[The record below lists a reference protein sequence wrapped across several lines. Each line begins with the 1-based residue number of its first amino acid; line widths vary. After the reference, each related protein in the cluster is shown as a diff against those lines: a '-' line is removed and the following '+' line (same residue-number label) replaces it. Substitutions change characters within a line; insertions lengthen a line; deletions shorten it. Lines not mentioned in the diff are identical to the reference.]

1 MAFDVDALR
10 QKYALER
17 DRRIRPDGIAQYVEI
32 AGQFAGFADDPWS
45 DPHFAR
51 DPLSD
56 EVDVA
61 IIGAGFGG
69 LLTGARLR
77 ELGVQGIRL
86 IDKTADVG
94 GTWYWN
100 RYPGIACDVES
111 YVYMPL
117 LEELGYVPTEK
128 YANGDEIF
136 AHCRRIAEHYDL
148 YRDICLQTEVDEI
161 RWDPAVSRW
170 IISTNHGDAIRARFV
185 AMANGYLQ
193 KPKLPGIEGI
203 TTFRGRAFHTSRWDY
218 DYTGPDLAML
228 SDKRVGIIG
237 TGATAIQCVPHLA
250 RSVEHLLV
258 FQRTPSTVDV
268 RGNRPTDP
276 AWSADLEV
284 GWQRRRIENFQLLTA
299 GGEADEDLVDDAW
312 TSIVKKLF
320 VMRQTSIAGMSDE
333 ERLLAV
339 DMADFAKM
347 EDIRARVDSIVADRA
362 AAEALKPWYGYFC
375 KRPCFHDE
383 YLQTFNRDNV
393 TLVDTRGLGVERI
406 TADGVVV
413 DGTEH
418 RVDCLI
424 FATGF
429 EVGTEYSRRTGFEI
443 VGRGGVTLT
452 DKWRD
457 GVRTLHGLSVDGF
470 PNCFVLS
477 IAQSGFT
484 VNFPYLL
491 DVQARHA
498 AWVIAWGLSHDAT
511 ELEASVDA
519 EAAWVRT
526 VVARSGASAE
536 RAKACT
542 PGYYNREGQANA
554 KTRQGSFF
562 FGSPTETPTSS
573 RHRGHSVCPRDSR
586 SEASSSRRV
595 HATCDHGPSISYR
608 PDARVVPPRPLTTS
622 CDRRGRL
629 RRTRRRGGV
638 AAQGHR

>member
-17 DRRIRPDGIAQYVEI
+17 DRRLRPDGVAQYVEI

-51 DPLSD
+51 DPIAD

-69 LLTGARLR
+69 LLAGARLR
-77 ELGVQGIRL
+77 ELGVQSIRL
-86 IDKTADVG
+86 IDKAADVG

-128 YANGDEIF
+128 YAKGDEIF

-148 YRDICLQTEVDEI
+148 YRDICLQTEVNEI
-161 RWDPAVSRW
+161 RWDPALSRW
-170 IISTNHGDAIRARFV
+170 IISTNHGDAMRARFV

-203 TTFRGRAFHTSRWDY
+203 TAFGGHAFHTSRWDY
-218 DYTGPDLAML
+218 DYTGSDLAKL

-250 RSVEHLLV
+250 RSVQHLLV

-268 RGNRPTDP
+268 RGNRQTDR
-276 AWSADLEV
+276 AWSAGLQD

-299 GGEADEDLVDDAW
+299 GGEADEDLVNDAW

-333 ERLLAV
+333 ERLRAV
-339 DMADFAKM
+339 DLADFAKM

-362 AAEALKPWYGYFC
+362 TAEALKPWYGYFC

-383 YLQTFNRDNV
+383 YLQAFNRDNV
-393 TLVDTRGLGVERI
+393 TLVDTRGRGVERI
-406 TADGVVV
+406 TAGGVVV
-413 DGTEH
+413 DGAEH
-418 RVDCLI
+418 SIDCLI

-429 EVGTEYSRRTGFEI
+429 EVGTEYSRRAGFEI

-457 GVRTLHGLSVDGF
+457 GVRTFHGLSIHGF
-470 PNCFVLS
+470 PNCFVIS

-498 AWVIAWGLSHDAT
+498 AWVIAWGLSHDVT
-511 ELEASVDA
+511 EVEACA
-519 EAAWVRT
+519 EAEARWVKT
-526 VVARSGASAE
+526 VIQRSGASAA
-536 RAKACT
+536 RAKSCT

-562 FGSPTETPTSS
+562 FGSPTEYA
-573 RHRGHSVCPRDSR
+573 DIL
-586 SEASSSRRV
+586 EAWR
-595 HATCDHGPSISYR
+595 
-608 PDARVVPPRPLTTS
+608 
-622 CDRRGRL
+622 
-629 RRTRRRGGV
+629 
-638 AAQGHR
+638 AQGSLEGLDVHPGLHR

>member
-1 MAFDVDALR
+1 VAFDVDALR
-10 QKYALER
+10 QKYARER
-17 DRRIRPDGIAQYVEI
+17 DRRLRPDGVAQYVEI
-32 AGQFAGFADDPWS
+32 AGQFAGFAADPWG

-51 DPLSD
+51 DPMSD

-77 ELGVQGIRL
+77 ELGVQSIRL
-86 IDKTADVG
+86 IDKAADVG

-128 YANGDEIF
+128 YAKGDEIF

-148 YRDICLQTEVDEI
+148 YRDICLQTEVNEI
-161 RWDPAVSRW
+161 RWDPALSRW

-203 TTFRGRAFHTSRWDY
+203 IAFGGHSFHTSRWDY
-218 DYTGPDLAML
+218 DYTGSDLTKL

-250 RSVEHLLV
+250 RSVKHLLV

-268 RGNRPTDP
+268 RGNRQTDR
-276 AWSADLEV
+276 AWSAGLQE

-320 VMRQTSIAGMSDE
+320 VMRQTSVAGMSDE
-333 ERLLAV
+333 ERLRAV

-362 AAEALKPWYGYFC
+362 TAEALKPWYGYFC

-383 YLQTFNRDNV
+383 YLQAFNRDNV
-393 TLVDTRGLGVERI
+393 TLVDTRGRGVERI
-406 TADGVVV
+406 TAGGVVV
-413 DGTEH
+413 DGAEH
-418 RVDCLI
+418 TVDCLI

-429 EVGTEYSRRTGFEI
+429 EVGTEYSRRAGFDI
-443 VGRGGVTLT
+443 VGRGGLTLT

-457 GVRTLHGLSVDGF
+457 GVRTFHGLSAHGF

-491 DVQARHA
+491 DVQARHV
-498 AWVIAWGLSHDAT
+498 AWVIAWGLSH
-511 ELEASVDA
+511 EAAKVEACAEA
-519 EAAWVRT
+519 EAAWVKT
-526 VVARSGASAE
+526 VIQRSSASAE
-536 RAKACT
+536 RAKSCT

-554 KTRQGSFF
+554 KARQGSFF
-562 FGSPTETPTSS
+562 FGSPTEYADILEAWRANGSLEGLDVHPGV
-573 RHRGHSVCPRDSR
+573 HR
-586 SEASSSRRV
+586 
-595 HATCDHGPSISYR
+595 
-608 PDARVVPPRPLTTS
+608 
-622 CDRRGRL
+622 
-629 RRTRRRGGV
+629 
-638 AAQGHR
+638 

>member
-1 MAFDVDALR
+1 VAFDVDALR
-10 QKYALER
+10 QKYGRER
-17 DRRIRPDGIAQYVEI
+17 DRRLRPDGVAQYVEI
-32 AGQFAGFADDPWS
+32 AGQFAGFAADPWS

-51 DPLSD
+51 DPMSD

-77 ELGVQGIRL
+77 ELGVQSIRL
-86 IDKTADVG
+86 IDKAADVG

-128 YANGDEIF
+128 YAKGDEIF

-148 YRDICLQTEVDEI
+148 YRDICLQTEVNEI
-161 RWDPAVSRW
+161 RWDPALSRW
-170 IISTNHGDAIRARFV
+170 IISTNRGDAIRARFV

-193 KPKLPGIEGI
+193 KPKLPGIDGI
-203 TTFRGRAFHTSRWDY
+203 TAFGGHAFHTSRWDY
-218 DYTGPDLAML
+218 GYTGSDLAKL

-250 RSVEHLLV
+250 RSVKHLLV

-268 RGNRPTDP
+268 RGNRETDR
-276 AWSADLEV
+276 AWSAGLQD

-299 GGEADEDLVDDAW
+299 GGEADEDLVNDAW

-320 VMRQTSIAGMSDE
+320 VMRQTSVAGMSDE
-333 ERLLAV
+333 ERLGAV
-339 DMADFAKM
+339 DLADFAKM

-362 AAEALKPWYGYFC
+362 TAEALKPWYGYFC

-383 YLQTFNRDNV
+383 YLQAFNRDNV
-393 TLVDTRGLGVERI
+393 TLVDTRGRGVERI
-406 TADGVVV
+406 TAGGVAV
-413 DGTEH
+413 DGAEH
-418 RVDCLI
+418 SIDCLI

-429 EVGTEYSRRTGFEI
+429 EVGTEYSRRAGFEI

-452 DKWRD
+452 DTWRD
-457 GVRTLHGLSVDGF
+457 GVRTFHGLSVHGF

-498 AWVIAWGLSHDAT
+498 AWVIAWGLSHEAT
-511 ELEASVDA
+511 EVEACAEA
-519 EAAWVRT
+519 EAAWVKT
-526 VVARSGASAE
+526 VIQRSRASAE
-536 RAKACT
+536 RAKSCT

-562 FGSPTETPTSS
+562 FGSPTEYADILEAWRATGSLEGLDVRTGV
-573 RHRGHSVCPRDSR
+573 HR
-586 SEASSSRRV
+586 
-595 HATCDHGPSISYR
+595 
-608 PDARVVPPRPLTTS
+608 
-622 CDRRGRL
+622 
-629 RRTRRRGGV
+629 
-638 AAQGHR
+638 

>member
-1 MAFDVDALR
+1 MPGVEFDVDALR

-17 DRRIRPDGIAQYVEI
+17 DRRLRPDGIEQYVEI
-32 AGQFAGFADDPWS
+32 AGVFADFANDPWS
-45 DPHFAR
+45 DEGFTR
-51 DPLSD
+51 EPLSD

-77 ELGVQGIRL
+77 DLGVQSIRL
-86 IDKTADVG
+86 IDKAADVG

-128 YANGDEIF
+128 YAKGPEIF
-136 AHCRRIAEHYDL
+136 AHCQNIAKHYDL
-148 YRDICLQTEVDEI
+148 YRDICLQTEVHEI
-161 RWDPAVSRW
+161 RWESELLRW
-170 IISTNHGDAIRARFV
+170 IISTNHGDSIRARFV

-203 TTFRGRAFHTSRWDY
+203 TAFEGHTFHTSRWDY
-218 DYTGPDLAML
+218 DYTGSDLAKL
-228 SDKRVGIIG
+228 ADKKVGIIG

-250 RSVEHLLV
+250 KAVKELLV

-276 AWSADLEV
+276 DWSGSLQD

-320 VMRQTSIAGMSDE
+320 VMRQTRVEGMSDE
-333 ERLLAV
+333 ERLRAV
-339 DMADFAKM
+339 ELADFAKM
-347 EDIRARVDSIVADRA
+347 EEIRARVDSIVADPA
-362 AAEALKPWYGYFC
+362 TAEALKPWYGYFC
-375 KRPCFHDE
+375 KRPCFHDD
-383 YLQTFNRDNV
+383 YLQSFNRDNV
-393 TLVDTRGLGVERI
+393 TLVDTKGKGVERI
-406 TADGVVV
+406 TSGGVVV
-413 DGTEH
+413 DATEH
-418 RVDCLI
+418 SVDCLI

-429 EVGTEYSRRTGFEI
+429 EVGTDYSRRTGFEI
-443 VGRGGVTLT
+443 VGRDGVTIT
-452 DKWRD
+452 DRWRD
-457 GVRTLHGLSVDGF
+457 GVQTLHGLAVNGF
-470 PNCFVLS
+470 PNCFILS

-491 DVQARHA
+491 DVQAQHTA
-498 AWVIAWGLSHDAT
+498 EVIAWALSNDAT
-511 ELEASVDA
+511 ELEATVDA
-519 EAAWVRT
+519 VSAWVDT
-526 VVARSGASAE
+526 IVARSSANAD
-536 RAKACT
+536 RAKSCT

-562 FGSPTETPTSS
+562 YGTPTEYA
-573 RHRGHSVCPRDSR
+573 DIL
-586 SEASSSRRV
+586 EASR
-595 HATCDHGPSISYR
+595 ANGTPEGFEI
-608 PDARVVPPRPLTTS
+608 
-622 CDRRGRL
+622 
-629 RRTRRRGGV
+629 RTGI
-638 AAQGHR
+638 HR

>member
-1 MAFDVDALR
+1 VAFDVDALR
-10 QKYALER
+10 EKYAFER
-17 DRRIRPDGIAQYVEI
+17 DRRLRPDGIAQFVEI
-32 AGQFAGFADDPWS
+32 AGAFAGFAEDPWS
-45 DPHFAR
+45 DPGFTR
-51 DPLSD
+51 EPLSD

-61 IIGAGFGG
+61 IVGAGFGG
-69 LLTGARLR
+69 LLTAARLR
-77 ELGVQGIRL
+77 ELGVQSVRL
-86 IDKTADVG
+86 IDKAADVG

-117 LEELGYVPTEK
+117 LEELGYIPNEK
-128 YANGDEIF
+128 YAKGDEIF

-148 YRDICLQTEVDEI
+148 YRDAWLQTEVSEI
-161 RWDPAVSRW
+161 RWDPALSRW
-170 IISTNHGDAIRARFV
+170 IISTNHGDSMQARFV

-203 TTFRGRAFHTSRWDY
+203 MAFEGHAFHTSRWDY
-218 DYTGPDLAML
+218 DYTGRDLTNL

-250 RSVEHLLV
+250 RSAEHLLV

-276 AWSADLEV
+276 AWSADLTD

-299 GGEADEDLVDDAW
+299 GGEAEQDLVNDAW

-320 VMRQTSIAGMSDE
+320 MMRQTRVAGMSDE
-333 ERLLAV
+333 ERLRTA

-347 EDIRARVDSIVADRA
+347 EEIRGRVDSIVTDRGT
-362 AAEALKPWYGYFC
+362 AEALKPWYGYFC
-375 KRPCFHDE
+375 KRPCFHDD

-393 TLVDTRGLGVERI
+393 TLIDTRGRGVERI
-406 TADGVVV
+406 TAGGVVV
-413 DGTEH
+413 AGDEY
-418 RVDCLI
+418 RIDCLI

-429 EVGTEYSRRTGFEI
+429 EVGTDYSRRTGFGVI
-443 VGRGGVTLT
+443 GRNGLTLT

-457 GVRTLHGLSVDGF
+457 GVRTFHGLSIHDF
-470 PNCFVLS
+470 PNCFILS

-491 DVQARHA
+491 DVQARHT
-498 AWVIAWGLSHDAT
+498 AWVIAWALTNGAIEVEAT
-511 ELEASVDA
+511 SEA
-519 EAAWVRT
+519 ETAWVET
-526 VVARSGASAE
+526 VVARSAASAE
-536 RAKACT
+536 RAKSCT

-562 FGSPTETPTSS
+562 YGFPTEYANIL
-573 RHRGHSVCPRDSR
+573 
-586 SEASSSRRV
+586 EASR
-595 HATCDHGPSISYR
+595 ATGTP
-608 PDARVVPPRPLTTS
+608 
-622 CDRRGRL
+622 
-629 RRTRRRGGV
+629 
-638 AAQGHR
+638 QGFEVR

>member
-1 MAFDVDALR
+1 MPRVAFDVDALR
-10 QKYALER
+10 QKYAFER
-17 DRRIRPDGIAQYVEI
+17 DRRLRPDGIAQYIEI
-32 AGQFAGFADDPWS
+32 AGPFAGFANDPWS
-45 DPHFAR
+45 DPDFTRA
-51 DPLSD
+51 PLSD

-61 IIGAGFGG
+61 IVGAGFGG
-69 LLTGARLR
+69 LLVGARLR
-77 ELGVQGIRL
+77 ELGVQSIRL
-86 IDKTADVG
+86 IDKAADVG

-117 LEELGYVPTEK
+117 LEELGYIPTEK
-128 YANGDEIF
+128 YAKGDEIF

-148 YRDICLQTEVDEI
+148 YRDICLQTEVTEI
-161 RWDPAVSRW
+161 RWDSTLSRW

-193 KPKLPGIEGI
+193 KPKLPGIDGI
-203 TTFRGRAFHTSRWDY
+203 SDFDGHAFHTSRWDY
-218 DYTGPDLAML
+218 AYTGADLANL

-276 AWSADLEV
+276 DWSATLDD

-299 GGEADEDLVDDAW
+299 GGDADEDLVDDAW

-320 VMRQTSIAGMSDE
+320 VMRQTRVEGMSDE
-333 ERLLAV
+333 ERLRTV

-347 EDIRARVDSIVADRA
+347 EEIRARVDSIVADRA
-362 AAEALKPWYGYFC
+362 TAQALKPWYGYFC

-383 YLQTFNRDNV
+383 YLQTFNRANV
-393 TLVDTRGLGVERI
+393 TLVDTQGKGVEKI
-406 TADGVVV
+406 TADGIVVN
-413 DGTEH
+413 GLEH
-418 RVDCLI
+418 AVDCLI

-429 EVGTEYSRRTGFEI
+429 EVGTDYSRRTGFEI
-443 VGRGGVTLT
+443 IGRDGLSLT

-457 GVRTLHGLSVDGF
+457 GVRTFHGLSVNGF

-491 DVQARHA
+491 DVQARHT

-511 ELEASVDA
+511 ELEASMQA
-519 EAAWVRT
+519 EDAWVQN
-526 VVARSGASAE
+526 VIDRSAASAG

-554 KTRQGSFF
+554 VTRQGSFF
-562 FGSPTETPTSS
+562 YGTPTEYATIL
-573 RHRGHSVCPRDSR
+573 
-586 SEASSSRRV
+586 EASR
-595 HATCDHGPSISYR
+595 ATGTPEGFEVR
-608 PDARVVPPRPLTTS
+608 
-622 CDRRGRL
+622 
-629 RRTRRRGGV
+629 
-638 AAQGHR
+638 

>member
-1 MAFDVDALR
+1 VAFDVDALR
-10 QKYALER
+10 RKYAFER
-17 DRRIRPDGIAQYVEI
+17 DRRLRPDGLAQYLEI
-32 AGQFAGFADDPWS
+32 AGPFAGFADDPWCV
-45 DPHFAR
+45 PNFTR

-69 LLTGARLR
+69 LLTAARLR
-77 ELGVQGIRL
+77 ELGVRSVRL
-86 IDKTADVG
+86 IDKAADVG

-117 LEELGYVPTEK
+117 LEELGYIPTEK
-128 YANGDEIF
+128 YAKGDEIF

-148 YRDICLQTEVDEI
+148 YRDACLQTEVSEI
-161 RWDPAVSRW
+161 SWDSALSRW
-170 IISTNHGDAIRARFV
+170 IISTDHGDSMRARFV

-203 TTFRGRAFHTSRWDY
+203 TAFQGHAFHTSRWDY
-218 DYTGPDLAML
+218 DYTGPDLAKL

-250 RSVEHLLV
+250 RSAEHLLV

-276 AWSADLEV
+276 GWSADLED
-284 GWQRRRIENFQLLTA
+284 GWQHRRIENFQLLTA
-299 GGEADEDLVDDAW
+299 GGEAEEDLVNDAW

-320 VMRQTSIAGMSDE
+320 VMRQTRVAGMSDE
-333 ERLLAV
+333 ERLRTA

-347 EDIRARVDSIVADRA
+347 EEIRARVDSIVTDRDT
-362 AAEALKPWYGYFC
+362 AEALKPWYGYFC

-393 TLVDTRGLGVERI
+393 TLVDTQGRGVEAI
-406 TADGVVV
+406 SAGGVVV
-413 DGTEH
+413 AGAEH
-418 RVDCLI
+418 SIDCLI

-429 EVGTEYSRRTGFEI
+429 EVGTDYSRRTGFEI
-443 VGRGGVTLT
+443 IGRKGLTLT

-457 GVRTLHGLSVDGF
+457 GVRTVHGLSVHGF
-470 PNCFVLS
+470 PNCFILS

-491 DVQARHA
+491 DVQAQHA
-498 AWVIAWGLSHDAT
+498 AWVIAWALRNDVIEIEAT
-511 ELEASVDA
+511 PEAETTWLE
-519 EAAWVRT
+519 T
-526 VVARSGASAE
+526 VVARCSASAG
-536 RAKACT
+536 RAKSCT

-562 FGSPTETPTSS
+562 YGLPTEYADILQAWRAEGSLPGFEILS
-573 RHRGHSVCPRDSR
+573 
-586 SEASSSRRV
+586 
-595 HATCDHGPSISYR
+595 GP
-608 PDARVVPPRPLTTS
+608 
-622 CDRRGRL
+622 
-629 RRTRRRGGV
+629 
-638 AAQGHR
+638 

>member
-1 MAFDVDALR
+1 VAFDVDALR
-10 QKYALER
+10 QKYAFER
-17 DRRIRPDGIAQYVEI
+17 DRRLRPDGIAQYIEI
-32 AGQFAGFADDPWS
+32 AGPFAGFANDPWS
-45 DPHFAR
+45 DPDFTRA
-51 DPLSD
+51 PLSD

-61 IIGAGFGG
+61 IVGAGFGG
-69 LLTGARLR
+69 LLVGARLR
-77 ELGVQGIRL
+77 ELGVQSIRL
-86 IDKTADVG
+86 IDKAADVG

-117 LEELGYVPTEK
+117 LEELGYIPTEK
-128 YANGDEIF
+128 YAKGDEIF

-148 YRDICLQTEVDEI
+148 YRDICLQTEVTEI
-161 RWDPAVSRW
+161 RWDSTLSRW

-193 KPKLPGIEGI
+193 KPKLPGIDGI
-203 TTFRGRAFHTSRWDY
+203 SDFGGHAFHTSRWDY
-218 DYTGPDLAML
+218 AYTGADLANL

-276 AWSADLEV
+276 DWSATLDD

-299 GGEADEDLVDDAW
+299 GGDADEDLVDDAW

-320 VMRQTSIAGMSDE
+320 VMRQTRVEGMSDE
-333 ERLLAV
+333 ERLRTV

-347 EDIRARVDSIVADRA
+347 EEIRARVDSIVADRA
-362 AAEALKPWYGYFC
+362 TAQALKPWYGYFC

-383 YLQTFNRDNV
+383 YLQTFNRANV
-393 TLVDTRGLGVERI
+393 TLVDTQGKGVEKI
-406 TADGVVV
+406 TADGIVVN
-413 DGTEH
+413 GLEH
-418 RVDCLI
+418 AVDCLI

-429 EVGTEYSRRTGFEI
+429 EVGTDYSRRTGFEI
-443 VGRGGVTLT
+443 IGRDGLSLT

-457 GVRTLHGLSVDGF
+457 GVRTFHGLSVNGF

-491 DVQARHA
+491 DVQARHT

-511 ELEASVDA
+511 ELEASMQA
-519 EAAWVRT
+519 EDAWVQN
-526 VVARSGASAE
+526 VIDRSAASAG

-554 KTRQGSFF
+554 VTRQGSFF
-562 FGSPTETPTSS
+562 YGTPTEYATIL
-573 RHRGHSVCPRDSR
+573 
-586 SEASSSRRV
+586 EASR
-595 HATCDHGPSISYR
+595 ATGTPEGFEVR
-608 PDARVVPPRPLTTS
+608 
-622 CDRRGRL
+622 
-629 RRTRRRGGV
+629 
-638 AAQGHR
+638 

>member
-1 MAFDVDALR
+1 VAFDVDALR
-10 QKYALER
+10 QKYAFER
-17 DRRIRPDGIAQYVEI
+17 DRRLRADGIAQYLEI
-32 AGQFAGFADDPWS
+32 AGPFAGFANDPWC
-45 DPHFAR
+45 DPNFTR

-69 LLTGARLR
+69 LLTAARLR
-77 ELGVQGIRL
+77 ELGVRSVRL
-86 IDKTADVG
+86 IDKAADVG

-117 LEELGYVPTEK
+117 LEELGYIPTEK
-128 YANGDEIF
+128 YAKGDEIF

-148 YRDICLQTEVDEI
+148 YRAACLQTEVSEV
-161 RWDPAVSRW
+161 RWDSALSRW
-170 IISTNHGDAIRARFV
+170 IISTNHGDSMRARFV

-203 TTFRGRAFHTSRWDY
+203 TAFQGHAFHTSRWDY
-218 DYTGPDLAML
+218 DYTGPDLAKL

-250 RSVEHLLV
+250 RSAEHLLV

-276 AWSADLEV
+276 GWSADLED
-284 GWQRRRIENFQLLTA
+284 GWQHRRIENFQLLTA
-299 GGEADEDLVDDAW
+299 GGEAEEDLVNDAW

-320 VMRQTSIAGMSDE
+320 MMRQTKVAGMSDE
-333 ERLLAV
+333 ERLRTA

-347 EDIRARVDSIVADRA
+347 EEIRARVDSIVTDRGTA
-362 AAEALKPWYGYFC
+362 KALKPYGYFC

-383 YLQTFNRDNV
+383 YLHTFNRDNV
-393 TLVDTRGLGVERI
+393 TLVDTQGRGVEAI
-406 TADGVVV
+406 SAAGVVV
-413 DGTEH
+413 AGAQH
-418 RVDCLI
+418 SIDCLI

-429 EVGTEYSRRTGFEI
+429 EVGTDYSRRTGFEI
-443 VGRGGVTLT
+443 IGREGLTLT

-457 GVRTLHGLSVDGF
+457 GVRTVHGLSVHGF
-470 PNCFVLS
+470 PNCFILS

-498 AWVIAWGLSHDAT
+498 AWVIAWALRNDAI
-511 ELEASVDA
+511 EIEATPEA
-519 EAAWVRT
+519 ETAWVET
-526 VVARSGASAE
+526 VVAHSSASAG
-536 RAKACT
+536 RAKSCT

-562 FGSPTETPTSS
+562 YGSPTEYA
-573 RHRGHSVCPRDSR
+573 DIL
-586 SEASSSRRV
+586 EASRAA
-595 HATCDHGPSISYR
+595 ATPEGFEVR
-608 PDARVVPPRPLTTS
+608 
-622 CDRRGRL
+622 
-629 RRTRRRGGV
+629 
-638 AAQGHR
+638 

>member
-1 MAFDVDALR
+1 VAFDVDALR

-17 DRRIRPDGIAQYVEI
+17 DRRLRPDGVAQYVEI
-32 AGQFAGFADDPWS
+32 AGPFAGFAVDPWS
-45 DPHFAR
+45 DPGFAR
-51 DPLSD
+51 GPLSD

-77 ELGVQGIRL
+77 ELGVQSIRL
-86 IDKTADVG
+86 IDKAADVG

-128 YANGDEIF
+128 YAKGDEIF
-136 AHCRRIAEHYDL
+136 AHCQRIAEHYDL
-148 YRDICLQTEVDEI
+148 YRDICLQTEVNEI

-170 IISTNHGDAIRARFV
+170 FVSTNRGDAIRARFV

-203 TTFRGRAFHTSRWDY
+203 NTFRGHAFHTSRWDY
-218 DYTGPDLAML
+218 DYTGSDLAKL

-250 RSVEHLLV
+250 KSVKQLLV

-276 AWSADLEV
+276 AWSAGLDE
-284 GWQRRRIENFQLLTA
+284 GWQRRRIENFQLLTT

-333 ERLLAV
+333 DRLHAV
-339 DMADFAKM
+339 DLADFAKM
-347 EDIRARVDSIVADRA
+347 EDIRARVDSIVIDPAT
-362 AAEALKPWYGYFC
+362 AEALKPWYGYFC

-383 YLQTFNRDNV
+383 YLQSFNRDNV
-393 TLVDTRGLGVERI
+393 TLVDTRGLGVEQI

-413 DGTEH
+413 AGTKH
-418 RVDCLI
+418 SIDCLI

-429 EVGTEYSRRTGFEI
+429 EVGTDYSRRTGFEI
-443 VGRGGVTLT
+443 VGRGGETLT
-452 DKWRD
+452 DKWCD
-457 GVRTLHGLSVDGF
+457 GIRTLHGLSVHGF

-491 DVQARHA
+491 DVQARHTA
-498 AWVIAWGLSHDAT
+498 AVIAWARTNDAT
-511 ELEASVDA
+511 EIEATAEA
-519 EAAWVRT
+519 EAAWVQG
-526 VVARSGASAE
+526 VIDRSGASAE
-536 RAKACT
+536 RAKVCT

-562 FGSPTETPTSS
+562 FGSPTEYA
-573 RHRGHSVCPRDSR
+573 DIL
-586 SEASSSRRV
+586 EAWR
-595 HATCDHGPSISYR
+595 
-608 PDARVVPPRPLTTS
+608 
-622 CDRRGRL
+622 
-629 RRTRRRGGV
+629 
-638 AAQGHR
+638 AQGSLDGFEVRTGVTG

>member
-10 QKYALER
+10 QKYAFER
-17 DRRIRPDGIAQYVEI
+17 DRRLRADGIAQYLEI
-32 AGQFAGFADDPWS
+32 AGPFAGFANDPWC
-45 DPHFAR
+45 DPNFTR

-69 LLTGARLR
+69 LLTAARLR
-77 ELGVQGIRL
+77 ELGVRSVRL
-86 IDKTADVG
+86 IDKAADVG

-117 LEELGYVPTEK
+117 LEELGYIPTEK
-128 YANGDEIF
+128 YAKGDEIF

-148 YRDICLQTEVDEI
+148 YRAACLQTEVSEV
-161 RWDPAVSRW
+161 RWDSALSRW
-170 IISTNHGDAIRARFV
+170 IISTNHGDSMRARFV

-203 TTFRGRAFHTSRWDY
+203 TAFQGHAFHTSRWDY
-218 DYTGPDLAML
+218 DYTGPDLAKL

-250 RSVEHLLV
+250 RSAEHLLV

-276 AWSADLEV
+276 GWSADLED
-284 GWQRRRIENFQLLTA
+284 GWQHRRIENFQLLTA
-299 GGEADEDLVDDAW
+299 GGEAEEDLVNDAW

-320 VMRQTSIAGMSDE
+320 MMRQTKVAGMSDE
-333 ERLLAV
+333 ERLRTA

-347 EDIRARVDSIVADRA
+347 EEIRARVDSIVTDRGTA
-362 AAEALKPWYGYFC
+362 KALKPWYGYFC

-383 YLQTFNRDNV
+383 YLHTFNRDNV
-393 TLVDTRGLGVERI
+393 TLVDTQGRGVEAI
-406 TADGVVV
+406 SAAGVVV
-413 DGTEH
+413 AGAQH
-418 RVDCLI
+418 SIDCLI

-429 EVGTEYSRRTGFEI
+429 EVGTDYSRRTGFEI
-443 VGRGGVTLT
+443 IGREGLTLT

-457 GVRTLHGLSVDGF
+457 GVRTVHGLSVHGF
-470 PNCFVLS
+470 PNCFILS

-498 AWVIAWGLSHDAT
+498 AWVIAWALRNDAI
-511 ELEASVDA
+511 EIEATPEA
-519 EAAWVRT
+519 ETAWVET
-526 VVARSGASAE
+526 VVAHSSASAG
-536 RAKACT
+536 RAKSCT

-562 FGSPTETPTSS
+562 YGSPTEYA
-573 RHRGHSVCPRDSR
+573 DIL
-586 SEASSSRRV
+586 EASSAA
-595 HATCDHGPSISYR
+595 ATPEGFEVR
-608 PDARVVPPRPLTTS
+608 
-622 CDRRGRL
+622 
-629 RRTRRRGGV
+629 
-638 AAQGHR
+638 